1 MMKKFFLRLALVQA
15 VVLSMA
21 PAYGQKVLED
31 IRDDIYK
38 AGGVYY
44 HYVYDAPCGTPAP
57 KGYEPFYISH
67 YGRHGSRW
75 LSRETDYS
83 AVREIFAE
91 ADSAG
96 ILTPFGK
103 DVYSRVEEICDDA
116 AGRAGALT
124 PLGTR
129 QHKEIAGRMAEAF
142 PQVFEGAARIN
153 ASSTTYPRCILSM
166 AAFCERLK
174 ELEPALSISRE
185 ASPRT
190 TRYLNCYDS
199 STHPELSDDFRAYRS
214 ADAPWRKEYD
224 AAAGKYVPVERV
236 TGLLFSDRKFTEGI
250 DAVELVINLYLF
262 ASDMQDLDLGISFY
276 DLFTPD
282 ELYRLSVYENY
293 RYFVTNGPSSIN
305 RGFPEYYGKLLL
317 EDIVFKADRALQ
329 AGTPCADLRFG
340 HDTNVMPLLTML
352 QFTEYSGYD
361 RDERDMEAVAEDWT
375 LYELSPMAANI
386 QIIFYRNRQ
395 SSGEDGI
402 LVRMMHNE
410 KEMHLPLEPV
420 SGPYYRWSD
429 VRKFYIDYMD
439 SLKDPSGKAD

>member
-1 MMKKFFLRLALVQA
+1 MKRILRSVLLLAA
-15 VVLSMA
+15 VSFALPLRAQSV
-21 PAYGQKVLED
+21 
-31 IRDDIYK
+31 RDEIFACPEKSGNIYYN
-38 AGGVYY
+38 YY
-44 HYVYDAPCGTPAP
+44 YVPQDYTPAP
-57 KGYEPFYISH
+57 EGYEPFYISH

-75 LSRETDYS
+75 LTS
-83 AVREIFAE
+83 ASYYNEVKEVFDAASAE
-91 ADSAG
+91 G
-96 ILTPFGK
+96 VLTPFGE
-103 DVYSRVEEICDDA
+103 DVYKRVQAVYDD
-116 AGRAGALT
+116 GIYRYGTLS
-124 PLGTR
+124 PLGAE
-129 QHKEIAGRMAEAF
+129 QHREIASRMYASFPGVFRSGATIEA
-142 PQVFEGAARIN
+142 V
-153 ASSTTYPRCILSM
+153 STVVPRCILSM
-166 AAFCERLK
+166 ASFCERLK
-174 ELEPALSISRE
+174 ELEPALLISRE

-214 ADAPWRKEYD
+214 SDAPWRKEYD

-250 DAVELVINLYLF
+250 DAVGLVINLYLF

-429 VRKFYIDYMD
+429 VRKFYMDYMD